1 LKSCATAR
9 GVVEADFAGKNAKF
23 TNPQLTAEAM
33 AWATKVLV
41 I

>member
-1 LKSCATAR
+1 
-9 GVVEADFAGKNAKF
+9 VVEGDFAGKNAKF

>member
-1 LKSCATAR
+1 
-9 GVVEADFAGKNAKF
+9 VVEEDFRGKNAQF
-23 TNPQLTAEAM
+23 TNPKLTAETM